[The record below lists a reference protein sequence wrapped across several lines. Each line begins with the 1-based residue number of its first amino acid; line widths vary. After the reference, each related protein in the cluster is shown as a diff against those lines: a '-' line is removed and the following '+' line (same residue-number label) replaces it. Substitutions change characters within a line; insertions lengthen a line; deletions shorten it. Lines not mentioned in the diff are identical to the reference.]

1 MAALQTDRN
10 TQMRDGELIS
20 APVKSGVKIYAGAI
34 VVAEDGY
41 AAPGKKAENLVYLG
55 RAEEQVDNTA
65 TDAKDG
71 DRSVL
76 LRRGRAF
83 KWTNSTGNGAVG
95 QAEFGKKVYI
105 VDDQTVTKTA
115 AGASDTG
122 AAVVVG
128 IESDGVWIG

>member
-41 AAPGKKAENLVYLG
+41 AAPGKK
-55 RAEEQVDNTA
+55 
-65 TDAKDG
+65 
-71 DRSVL
+71 
-76 LRRGRAF
+76 
-83 KWTNSTGNGAVG
+83 
-95 QAEFGKKVYI
+95 VYI